1 MAQKSEL
8 PPRASNP
15 TRSRSHEPEAI
26 HVPHRKPPGADP
38 GSFHFLDA
46 PFAKASE
53 VQQRL
58 RGGTQDGSKHFV
70 RSPKAQGKS
79 VGVGHVARGARSK
92 PPGGP
97 AVPVVAP
104 SAHLAA
110 SPALLPTLAP
120 LGHRKHKHR
129 AKESQ
134 QGCRGLQAPLAVI
147 SCPDI
152 AKRSIPCLGI
162 KEAYQDG

>member
-1 MAQKSEL
+1 MLGNRQKSEL

-79 VGVGHVARGARSK
+79 VGVGHMARGVRSK

-97 AVPVVAP
+97 VECSLSFVCVGVGA
-104 SAHLAA
+104 
-110 SPALLPTLAP
+110 
-120 LGHRKHKHR
+120 G
-129 AKESQ
+129 
-134 QGCRGLQAPLAVI
+134 GRGGVTQHMG
-147 SCPDI
+147 S
-152 AKRSIPCLGI
+152 
-162 KEAYQDG
+162 